1 MKYLIHFFS
10 LVIWSDGISQVNA
23 IICGKVKSQDKFSI
37 TFYQPINGYY
47 NVAFF
52 DTLKQNSSLVNGTD
66 SIYKIIQLEK
76 PSFIKIY
83 FRDAN
88 NQFITTSDLLIFPG
102 DSLHI
107 NFDLNVASSKAME
120 YEGTNAKGQQ
130 LFNEIN
136 YQPYNKF
143 IPVFDV
149 MDMLPFNKKTFLKE
163 IDSVVFS
170 VISKFHSLQK
180 KMFVSSEYVE
190 YMTVCFKSLFYGE
203 VLDKFLRP
211 GKKREV
217 INKQVRDSMMAAI
230 FLLQNPN
237 DIKLKGLYLAPFYI
251 NNYYNY
257 LTYKKYNLN
266 SIKQLR
272 SGGKLY
278 KVGQKDFLI
287 QEDFAPF
294 IYIPDEKIKEDLWA
308 LEIIGFFSW
317 IPGKYDASVIAQ
329 YDSIFPNTKWQT
341 LLVKQFE
348 NKYVQKNIGYKLQSP
363 IHFVDTVKNIN
374 NIKSLLTELS
384 NNKPVFIDL
393 WASWCGPCIAAFG
406 YNKQLDSFLIKND
419 INKLYISFDD
429 ETNRDKWRLATNKYL
444 LGGYHILANDSLK
457 AEIKKEIYHY
467 TGNKGMG
474 IPRYILVNK
483 NGKVVIED
491 AYSPQDFEQ
500 LKEQISISLL
510 KN

>member
-190 YMTVCFKSLFYGE
+190 YMTVCFKSLFY
-203 VLDKFLRP
+203 P
-211 GKKREV
+211 
-217 INKQVRDSMMAAI
+217 
-230 FLLQNPN
+230 
-237 DIKLKGLYLAPFYI
+237 
-251 NNYYNY
+251 
-257 LTYKKYNLN
+257 
-266 SIKQLR
+266 
-272 SGGKLY
+272 
-278 KVGQKDFLI
+278 
-287 QEDFAPF
+287 
-294 IYIPDEKIKEDLWA
+294 
-308 LEIIGFFSW
+308 
-317 IPGKYDASVIAQ
+317 
-329 YDSIFPNTKWQT
+329 
-341 LLVKQFE
+341 
-348 NKYVQKNIGYKLQSP
+348 
-363 IHFVDTVKNIN
+363 
-374 NIKSLLTELS
+374 
-384 NNKPVFIDL
+384 
-393 WASWCGPCIAAFG
+393 
-406 YNKQLDSFLIKND
+406 
-419 INKLYISFDD
+419 
-429 ETNRDKWRLATNKYL
+429 ET
-444 LGGYHILANDSLK
+444 
-457 AEIKKEIYHY
+457 
-467 TGNKGMG
+467 
-474 IPRYILVNK
+474 
-483 NGKVVIED
+483 
-491 AYSPQDFEQ
+491 
-500 LKEQISISLL
+500 
-510 KN
+510 